1 MRKLHLENYM
11 TTMYTM
17 LYFPPNMVA
26 VLKSEKSKNNH
37 RLRNNY
43 YNYIYEQIP
52 WRAYHFVHSNCNTF

>member
-52 WRAYHFVHSNCNTF
+52 